1 MSERSTAG
9 FGKTTGRAGRDSY
22 PIVAPVDEDPT
33 SEPARAD
40 STGALS
46 AESSSDLGAVILGAG
61 CGFFL
66 GAGACNLTGRAID
79 EGPTYTISVDM
90 PDPAF
95 PNAIEEG
102 WTNLG
107 AAATT
112 KYKSTQWTASD
123 THNVLRGREWVNC

>member
-1 MSERSTAG
+1 MSDRSTAG
-9 FGKTTGRAGRDSY
+9 FGKTTGKAGRDSY
-22 PIVAPVDEDPT
+22 PEVAPTDEDPI

-40 STGALS
+40 STGALR
-46 AESSSDLGAVILGAG
+46 AESSCGGGAVILGAG

-66 GAGACNLTGRAID
+66 GDGACNLTGRAID
-79 EGPTYTISVDM
+79 KGPTYTISVDM

-95 PNAIEEG
+95 PNAIEDG

-112 KYKSTQWTASD
+112 RYKSTQWTAND
-123 THNVLRGREWVNC
+123 TSSVLRGRE